1 MSNSNTIV
9 GNVKMVLNL
18 IFVFEFEFEFLRHES
33 I

>member
-18 IFVFEFEFEFLRHES
+18 IFVFEFEFLRHEP